1 MFILLRDDEGR
12 DELGIG
18 LPRKRLSLPVERPKS
33 VQKVVKSIVNGLV
46 MYVLVQ
52 FVLPLLLTM
61 AITDDCLLELHEH
74 AARKD
79 FVESRLGVEIAC
91 PAEVSDHPELGE
103 DVQSIA
109 FLNVE

>member
-61 AITDDCLLELHEH
+61 AITLRYQLFLTTTVCSNSTNMPLERISL
-74 AARKD
+74 K
-79 FVESRLGVEIAC
+79 VG
-91 PAEVSDHPELGE
+91 
-103 DVQSIA
+103 
-109 FLNVE
+109 